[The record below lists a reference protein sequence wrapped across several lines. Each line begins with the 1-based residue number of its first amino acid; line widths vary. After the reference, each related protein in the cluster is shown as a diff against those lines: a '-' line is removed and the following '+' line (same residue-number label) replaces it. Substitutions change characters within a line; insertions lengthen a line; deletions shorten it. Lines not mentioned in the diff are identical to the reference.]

1 MDDVPQQRMVASLR
15 QTFQT
20 RLPDGLT
27 PEANARLRRTVK
39 HFRSQVVERQGSL
52 NEQEV
57 LRLSYDSM
65 VDWFRRNTQYV
76 RTQPVEIER
85 AVLPDSVPS
94 AGLNTIGSPPFDGEV
109 DPSVLFAQMIAE
121 RQGPSP
127 GTGGMDIGGKTLL
140 DELQPLESSMSRQ
153 RPQPAFGVET
163 RLRPPADLK
172 MPAPVETRIQVVQPY
187 DRVQP
192 KDFITRQEDVVKYRE
207 VEYNLLLN
215 SKDRDWLNQTKQN
228 RYDFSIVLDGT
239 SRPQGTGPQ
248 PTILNRFRNIVRL
261 EFIKAILPVESL
273 DLVVP
278 RLCTDV
284 SATDVPS
291 AFYSVLGLPFVN
303 VTMDEYTGNNF
314 GTDDSIDRSLAI
326 CQYDA
331 TWRTDQFQVNDNT
344 SRGFTLFFPKFMK
357 AQRVYAPTPLS
368 SFTKLSFQLLDP
380 ENNLLSTTPDAYAVS
395 RILFGSQTTG
405 SCYSPA
411 ASPNNNYLFIQT
423 KEYFPLWAFSQLDKI
438 QFAGLTFTSATAA
451 TQTGGDALI
460 QWLQREQGQIVVGV
474 GYNTTGTTPAAI
486 KDGGNNAGYA
496 NIIIIRNRFG
506 APNATTGA
514 VTLEPFTVGGDTA
527 LATEL
532 AAYPASYQDGGV
544 LNLNRQVQLV
554 LRVVTRE
561 LDPTTNVR
569 PDNV

>member
-1 MDDVPQQRMVASLR
+1 MDDVPQQRMLASLR
-15 QTFQT
+15 QTFNA

-27 PEANARLRRTVK
+27 PQAEARIRRTVT
-39 HFRSQVVERQGSL
+39 HFRSQVTSKQGSL

-76 RTQPVEIER
+76 RPAPVEIEG

-94 AGLNTIGSPPFDGEV
+94 TGLNAIGGMPFDGEV
-109 DPSVLFAQMIAE
+109 DPSVLFAQMIAD
-121 RQGPSP
+121 RQAAMGPAP
-127 GTGGMDIGGKTLL
+127 GSGGKTLL
-140 DELQPLESSMSRQ
+140 DELQP
-153 RPQPAFGVET
+153 VET
-163 RLRPPADLK
+163 RVRIPADLK
-172 MPAPVETRIQVVQPY
+172 PPAPIETRSPPPVVQ
-187 DRVQP
+187 Q
-192 KDFITRQEDVVKYRE
+192 KDFITRQEDVIKYRE

-228 RYDFSIVLDGT
+228 RYNFSIVLDGT
-239 SRPQGTGPQ
+239 SRPQGTGAQ

-261 EFIKAILPVESL
+261 EFIKAIMPVESL

-284 SATDVPS
+284 SATDVPA
-291 AFYSVLGLPFVN
+291 AFYSVLGLPFIN
-303 VTMDEYTGNNF
+303 VMLDEYTGNNF
-314 GTDDSIDRSLAI
+314 GTDDGIDRSFAI

-331 TWRTDQFQVNDNT
+331 TWRTDQFQANDNT

-380 ENNLLSTTPDAYAVS
+380 ENNLLSTTPDSYAVS
-395 RILFGSQTTG
+395 RVLFGTNTTG
-405 SCYSPA
+405 SCYTGSLA
-411 ASPNNNYLFIQT
+411 NDNYLFIQT

-438 QFAGLTFTSATAA
+438 LFAGLTFTSATAT

-460 QWLQREQGQIVVGV
+460 QWLQRDQGHIVVGV
-474 GYNTTGTTPAAI
+474 GYNTTGTTPADV
-486 KDGGNNAGYA
+486 KDGGNSAGYA
-496 NIIIIRNRFG
+496 NVIIIRNRFG
-506 APNATTGA
+506 PPNTTTGA
-514 VTLEPFTVGGDTA
+514 VTLDPFTPGGSDAA

-532 AAYPASYQDGGV
+532 AAYPPNYQDGGV

>member
-1 MDDVPQQRMVASLR
+1 MDDVPQQRMLASLR
-15 QTFQT
+15 QTFNT
-20 RLPDGLT
+20 RLPNGLT
-27 PEANARLRRTVK
+27 PQAEARLRRVVT
-39 HFRSQVVERQGSL
+39 HFRSQVTDKQGSL
-52 NEQEV
+52 NEQDV

-76 RTQPVEIER
+76 RPPPVEIES
-85 AVLPDSVPS
+85 AVLPDSVP
-94 AGLNTIGSPPFDGEV
+94 ATGLNAIGGMPFDGEV
-109 DPSVLFAQMIAE
+109 DPSVLFAEMIAA
-121 RQGPSP
+121 RQAAQGPSP
-127 GTGGMDIGGKTLL
+127 GSGGMGVGGKTLL
-140 DELQPLESSMSRQ
+140 DELQP
-153 RPQPAFGVET
+153 VET
-163 RLRPPADLK
+163 RTRIPADLK
-172 MPAPVETRIQVVQPY
+172 MPAPLETRAPYQGVQ
-187 DRVQP
+187 Q
-192 KDFITRQEDVVKYRE
+192 KDFITRQEDVIKYRE

-215 SKDRDWLNQTKQN
+215 SKDRDWLNQVKQN
-228 RYDFSIVLDGT
+228 RYNFSIVLDGT
-239 SRPQGTGPQ
+239 SRPQGTGAQ

-291 AFYSVLGLPFVN
+291 AFYSVLGLPFIN
-303 VTMDEYTGNNF
+303 VMLDEYTGNNF
-314 GTDDSIDRSLAI
+314 GTDDGIDRSFAI

-357 AQRVYAPTPLS
+357 AQRLYAPTPLS

-380 ENNLLSTTPDAYAVS
+380 ENNLLSTTPDAYSIS
-395 RILFGSQTTG
+395 RILFGSETTG

-411 ASPNNNYLFIQT
+411 ASPNDNYLFIQT

-451 TQTGGDALI
+451 TQAGGDALI
-460 QWLQREQGQIVVGV
+460 QWLQRDQGHIVVGV

-486 KDGGNNAGYA
+486 KDGGNSSGYA
-496 NIIIIRNRFG
+496 NIIIIRNRFST
-506 APNATTGA
+506 PNSTTGD
-514 VTLEPFTVGGDTA
+514 VVLEPFTPTPPGNDTA
-527 LATEL
+527 LAAEM
-532 AAYPASYQDGGV
+532 AIYPASYQDGGV

-561 LDPTTNVR
+561 LDATTNVR

>member
-15 QTFQT
+15 QTFNT

-27 PEANARLRRTVK
+27 PQADARIRRTVS
-39 HFRSQVVERQGSL
+39 HFRTQVQGKQGSL

-65 VDWFRRNTQYV
+65 VEWLRRNTQYV
-76 RTQPVEIER
+76 RPSPVEIER
-85 AVLPDSVPS
+85 AVLPDSV
-94 AGLNTIGSPPFDGEV
+94 AATGPFDGEV
-109 DPSVLFAQMIAE
+109 DPSALFAQMIADRE
-121 RQGPSP
+121 KAMGVQGPAP
-127 GTGGMDIGGKTLL
+127 GSGGLGVGGKTLL
-140 DELQPLESSMSRQ
+140 DDLQPVESSVSRQ
-153 RPQPAFGVET
+153 RPQRTPPVGGVPPHVVQQLFGVET
-163 RLRPPADLK
+163 RPRIPADLK
-172 MPAPVETRIQVVQPY
+172 VPAPIETRQP
-187 DRVQP
+187 VQP

-215 SKDRDWLNQTKQN
+215 SKDRDWLNQAKQN
-228 RYDFSIVLDGT
+228 RYNFSIVLDGT
-239 SRPQGTGPQ
+239 SRPQGTGTQ

-278 RLCTDV
+278 CSTADIPK
-284 SATDVPS
+284 S
-291 AFYSVLGLPFVN
+291 FFSVLGLPFVN
-303 VTMDEYTGNNF
+303 VMLDEYTGNNF
-314 GTDDSIDRSLAI
+314 GTDDGIDRSFAI

-331 TWRTDQFQVNDNT
+331 TWRSDQFQVGDNT

-380 ENNLLSTTPDAYAVS
+380 ENNLLSCTPDAYAVS
-395 RILFGSQTTG
+395 KILFGSKVEGGT
-405 SCYSPA
+405 CYDDPSG
-411 ASPNNNYLFIQT
+411 NYLFIQM
-423 KEYFPLWAFSQLDKI
+423 KEFFPLWAYSKLDKV
-438 QFAGLTFTSATAA
+438 QFAGLTFTSPTANVQA
-451 TQTGGDALI
+451 GGTALI
-460 QWLQREQGQIVVGV
+460 QWLQRDLGQVVVSV
-474 GYNTTGTTPAAI
+474 GYLDTTTIPDYTEGP
-486 KDGGNNAGYA
+486 NADGYA
-496 NIIIIRNRFG
+496 NTIVIQNRYG
-506 APNATTGA
+506 PPNPTTGL
-514 VTLEPFTVGGDTA
+514 VSLDPFSPSGSDTA

-532 AAYPASYQDGGV
+532 EAYPASYQDGGV
-544 LNLNRQVQLV
+544 LNLNRQVQMV

>member
-15 QTFQT
+15 QTFNS

-27 PEANARLRRTVK
+27 PQADARIRRTVG
-39 HFRSQVVERQGSL
+39 HFRTQVQGKQGSL

-65 VDWFRRNTQYV
+65 VEWLRRNTQYV
-76 RTQPVEIER
+76 RPSPVEIER
-85 AVLPDSVPS
+85 AVLPDSV
-94 AGLNTIGSPPFDGEV
+94 AATGPFDGEV
-109 DPSVLFAQMIAE
+109 DPSALFAQMIADRE
-121 RQGPSP
+121 KAMGPAP
-127 GTGGMDIGGKTLL
+127 GSGGLGVGGKTLL
-140 DELQPLESSMSRQ
+140 DELQP
-153 RPQPAFGVET
+153 VET
-163 RLRPPADLK
+163 RSRIPADLK
-172 MPAPVETRIQVVQPY
+172 IPAPVETRQP
-187 DRVQP
+187 VQP

-228 RYDFSIVLDGT
+228 RYNFSIVLDGT
-239 SRPQGTGPQ
+239 SRPQGTGLQ

-278 RLCTDV
+278 CSTTDIPK
-284 SATDVPS
+284 S
-291 AFYSVLGLPFVN
+291 FFSVLGLPFVN
-303 VTMDEYTGNNF
+303 VMLDEYTGNNF
-314 GTDDSIDRSLAI
+314 GTDDGIDRSFAI

-331 TWRTDQFQVNDNT
+331 TWRSDQFQVGDNT

-380 ENNLLSTTPDAYAVS
+380 ENNLLSCTPDAYAVS
-395 RILFGSQTTG
+395 KILFGSKVTG
-405 SCYSPA
+405 GTCYDDLSG
-411 ASPNNNYLFIQT
+411 NYLFIQM
-423 KEYFPLWAFSQLDKI
+423 KEFFPLWAYSKLDKV
-438 QFAGLTFTSATAA
+438 QFAGLTFTSPTANVQA
-451 TQTGGDALI
+451 GGTALI
-460 QWLQREQGQIVVGV
+460 QWLQRDLGQVVVSV
-474 GYNTTGTTPAAI
+474 GYLDTASPPVYTEGP
-486 KDGGNNAGYA
+486 NADGYA
-496 NIIIIRNRFG
+496 NTIVIQNRYG
-506 APNATTGA
+506 SPNPTTGL
-514 VTLEPFTVGGDTA
+514 VSLDPFSPSGSDTT